1 MLKNENHCILIY
13 MICFCLFDLCTHLLL
28 DLVSWNILF
37 NLCIFLFSQILYPKM
52 GLGSDIALLC
62 FFWCFVPVKQNNYCL
77 IWFIIWASYSLSTCK
92 TWTLAYVSLFFWAY
106 VSLCIPALC
115 TVFSM
120 IINICMIYGI
130 IAHVYTHGVPSLH
143 ADAQHYVGDTF
154 IYCCTANDI
163 QLMSY

>member
-1 MLKNENHCILIY
+1 MLKDSVLKNENHCILIY

-77 IWFIIWASYSLSTCK
+77 IWFIIWASYSLSTCQN
-92 TWTLAYVSLFFWAY
+92 WTLAYVSLFFLSICF
-106 VSLCIPALC
+106 SLYTCTLHCFLYDHKYLHDLWNYSACLYSWSAIFACKCPTLC
-115 TVFSM
+115 WW
-120 IINICMIYGI
+120 
-130 IAHVYTHGVPSLH
+130 
-143 ADAQHYVGDTF
+143 
-154 IYCCTANDI
+154 
-163 QLMSY
+163 